1 MPPQRTR
8 ARAKAVPAITPQTEE
23 TGIPSFLRDDTVSA
37 ASADIPLDQLTAEPV
52 FTSDA
57 EPDSANTAEA
67 GAAIDDAVTAERIT
81 TLADSINTS
90 PFGSRNRK
98 DEGKAKTTPPSADEW
113 LDFFSR
119 IVVRFITEWYVD
131 AVFRKIDEDLVSDDD
146 AAKLLLTEDE
156 RNVIARPFAEFA
168 NKNKLM
174 RKHGRQIVAFA
185 DSFESV
191 YILAQ
196 WFGRV
201 NRIARKY
208 GKIVNAT
215 TVRVKPEEKRD
226 VNFGQSPQGNGNGQH
241 RPDISGLSVFN
252 PGTG

>member
-1 MPPQRTR
+1 MES
-8 ARAKAVPAITPQTEE
+8 V
-23 TGIPSFLRDDTVSA
+23 
-37 ASADIPLDQLTAEPV
+37 PLDQLTAEPV
-52 FTSDA
+52 FTTDPKTGSPAADA
-57 EPDSANTAEA
+57 GS
-67 GAAIDDAVTAERIT
+67 AIDDAVTAERINN
-81 TLADSINTS
+81 LADTISTS
-90 PFGSRNRK
+90 PFGARNRK
-98 DEGKAKTTPPSADEW
+98 DEGKAKTTPPTADEW

-131 AVFRKIDEDLVSDDD
+131 AVFRKIDEDLVSDED
-146 AAKLLLTEDE
+146 AARLLLTEEE

-226 VNFGQSPQGNGNGQH
+226 VNFGQSTQSNGNGYQ
-241 RPDISGLSVFN
+241 RPDVSGLSVFN